1 MPISGISGYRTVTE
15 YQENYLKPIQQ
26 GREGDVKSPKQVE
39 LEEELKK
46 SPKELEKEKKEHETV
61 AEKRANCETCKNRK
75 YQDGSN
81 ESDVSF
87 KAPTHVSPEAST
99 GAVLSHELEHV
110 SNARAEGSK
119 EGNELVSVSVAIHY
133 ERCPECGRVYAAGGV
148 THSVMKKSEPNY
160 GSTGYGAAQ
169 KAQDYTAI
177 VGNGVDNK
185 L

>member
-1 MPISGISGYRTVTE
+1 MPISSISGYK
-15 YQENYLKPIQQ
+15 N
-26 GREGDVKSPKQVE
+26 
-39 LEEELKK
+39 EEHKT
-46 SPKELEKEKKEHETV
+46 PF
-61 AEKRANCETCKNRK
+61 EKRNECETCKNRK

-99 GAVLSHELEHV
+99 GAVISHEMEHV
-110 SNARAEGSK
+110 SNARAEGAK
-119 EGNELVSVSVAIHY
+119 EGNERVSVSVSIHY

-160 GSTGYGAAQ
+160 GPTGYGSAQ
-169 KAQDYTAI
+169 KTQDYATTAG
-177 VGNGVDNK
+177 GNMDVK